1 MLRRR
6 VGRANDCALISI
18 GRQCK
23 DDFSW
28 TYSLGIYDTC
38 GPPELIAIDLP
49 FEVAKACLNEA
60 ARRMHSGVDLTSA
73 RQSELIA
80 KVDCEFRIGA
90 PKWVKRLMNFA
101 NWYNG
106 SSEYPVLQIIYPDL
120 QNRFQ

>member
-38 GPPELIAIDLP
+38 GQPELIAIGLP

-73 RQSELIA
+73 RQRSRRSIVNFGSGHLNGSSA
-80 KVDCEFRIGA
+80 
-90 PKWVKRLMNFA
+90 LMNFA